1 MALPASRPISNQN
14 VTFQVTAGAAQS
26 PGDIVAAY
34 TGKAGVVLGTENKLS
49 GDTMSLA
56 LDGIWEVDCASA
68 TTASAGA
75 KAYFNT
81 STKLIVT
88 AGGGGIVQCG
98 LFANAKT
105 SGQTKATIDLN
116 AIALS

>member
-1 MALPASRPISNQN
+1 MGLPASRPVSSA
-14 VTFQVTAGAAQS
+14 TKYLDATAAASQL
-26 PGDIVAAY
+26 PGDIIAAY
-34 TGKAGVVLGTENKLS
+34 AGVAGVVVGTENKLS
-49 GDTMSLA
+49 GDDMSLA
-56 LDGIWEVDCASA
+56 LDGIWDVDCASG

-75 KAYFNT
+75 KAYFHT

-88 AGGGGIVQCG
+88 SASGAVQCG
-98 LFANAKT
+98 LFAKAKT